1 MNMEHIDISTCPKC
15 KGGHRYRLD
24 VERALVMKML
34 TAADFNERPRQV
46 EFTRFFTCPVKNE
59 EFQAS
64 FTLTDT
70 SSDRIERVR
79 VVGTGNDNDKN

>member
-1 MNMEHIDISTCPKC
+1 MNTEHIDISPCPKC
-15 KGGHRYRLD
+15 KGKHRYRLD
-24 VERALVMKML
+24 VERALVMKMS
-34 TAADFNERPRQV
+34 TQADFNERPRQV
-46 EFTRFFTCPVKNE
+46 KFTRFFTCPTKNE

-79 VVGTGNDNDKN
+79 VVGTGNDNNKD